1 MPIRTAR
8 SALLCATLLA
18 GLFVATGSRAEGL
31 RPASLFVQGGGGESG
46 LRAAGIGLL
55 WPWAWRTQALGG
67 EFSLQTELFASHW
80 RARGRAGNREGFT
93 QVGLLPLLR
102 LRLDEGRSPWFIE
115 GGIGLSLTDRLFVTP
130 ARRMGSR
137 WNFSDNLAL
146 GRQFGAGGQHEL
158 SLRWQHTSNA
168 GLKQP
173 NPGVDLVMLRWSSR
187 F

>member
-1 MPIRTAR
+1 MPTRAAR
-8 SALLCATLLA
+8 SALLVALLA
-18 GLFVATGSRAEGL
+18 GVFAATGLRAESL
-31 RPASLFVQGGGGESG
+31 RPGAVFVQAGAGESG
-46 LRAAGIGLL
+46 LRAAGVGLL
-55 WPWAWRTQALGG
+55 WPWAWRAQAWGG
-67 EFSLQTELFASHW
+67 ELSLQTELFASYW
-80 RARGRAGNREGFT
+80 RARSLAGGRASYT

-130 ARRMGSR
+130 ERRMGSR
-137 WNFSDNLAL
+137 WNFSDSLAL
-146 GRQFGAGGQHEL
+146 GRQFGDSGQHEL

-173 NPGVDLVMLRWSSR
+173 NPGVDLLMLRYSSW